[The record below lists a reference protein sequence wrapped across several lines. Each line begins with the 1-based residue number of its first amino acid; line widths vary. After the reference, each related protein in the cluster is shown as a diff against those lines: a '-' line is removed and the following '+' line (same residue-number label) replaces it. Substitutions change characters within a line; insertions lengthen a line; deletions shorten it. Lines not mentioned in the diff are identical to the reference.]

1 MSLFVWCCPFL
12 PFPFLV
18 LYISKWE
25 NLNQSMK
32 NTINQSTDHS
42 ANCHLSLPWSFCQL
56 VECEILNW
64 SINQSINHWIYQSIN
79 QLTNHSESIKWKIT
93 RFTALLWKP
102 WLINQSFIIQ
112 SINQLIDYAIQAV
125 FFLVLQNRCCYWW
138 VCNETQRL
146 SSLAGSS
153 CSMDVVLHCT
163 AHWFQSAISG
173 KF

>member
-1 MSLFVWCCPFL
+1 MLHTIAQSLNKLANHFWNWFFNLVFVCLMLLLSPVPLIVL
-12 PFPFLV
+12 P
-18 LYISKWE
+18 LYISKCE

-79 QLTNHSESIKWKIT
+79 QLTNHSESIKWKIN

-102 WLINQSFIIQ
+102 WLI
-112 SINQLIDYAIQAV
+112 D
-125 FFLVLQNRCCYWW
+125 
-138 VCNETQRL
+138 
-146 SSLAGSS
+146 
-153 CSMDVVLHCT
+153 
-163 AHWFQSAISG
+163 
-173 KF
+173 